1 MEKGHFYN
9 RSVVYCFASRWQS
22 STLSVNVRKFA
33 GLFHTA
39 VIMINTKAKK
49 LRNFKT
55 SCEIVKNASKSL
67 NAIIQANTCTWDW
80 SISHRYACEKEWLC
94 AIRRDEGEKVGTSE
108 VDISNNLTTGQALA
122 LKHGA
127 IAWWL
132 ERTDQTSDIWGN
144 VLWHTQNS
152 VCDLFLQTQLC
163 SCSSSS

>member
-1 MEKGHFYN
+1 M
-9 RSVVYCFASRWQS
+9 
-22 STLSVNVRKFA
+22 
-33 GLFHTA
+33 A
-39 VIMINTKAKK
+39 VIDPVGKCEEVCWSFPHCCDYDKYESQKTKKIQ
-49 LRNFKT
+49 NFMWDSEKCQQVQLAIT
-55 SCEIVKNASKSL
+55 AESL
-67 NAIIQANTCTWDW
+67 NAIIQANTCTWEW
-80 SISHRYACEKEWLC
+80 SISHWYACEKEWLC

-132 ERTDQTSDIWGN
+132 ERTDQTSDIWGS